1 VSADRGDRRWHRRL
15 PLRLPV
21 LIQGRHPD
29 GSVFDELAACEDVS
43 DGGVRLHLRHPVR
56 QGQLLHLSL
65 PLPSHF
71 RQYDL
76 THRLYRVY
84 ALVRSVVPSGEEG
97 ARVGLLFYGKTPPQ
111 GEESLPT
118 GPFFIAAE
126 AGETGLRRHHGV
138 PLMLR
143 LPAEH
148 APGALERGE
157 RALAECI
164 RMWAARVRICSLPA
178 MKGALVLVEDSS
190 GDFRT
195 RAEVRHIVI
204 GADGAPRLDL
214 AFLDSPAPGHLLT
227 VGEVSQEALRE
238 ARTPST

>member
-1 VSADRGDRRWHRRL
+1 MLV
-15 PLRLPV
+15 
-21 LIQGRHPD
+21 QGRHPD
-29 GSVFDELAACEDVS
+29 GSAFDELAACEDAS
-43 DGGVRLHLRHPVR
+43 DGGVRLHLRHPVC
-56 QGQLLHLSL
+56 QGQMLHLSL
-65 PLPSHF
+65 PLPSHL

-76 THRLYRVY
+76 TDRLYRVY
-84 ALVRSVVPSGEEG
+84 ALVRSVVRSGDEG
-97 ARVGLLFYGKTPPQ
+97 AQVGLLFYGRTPPQ

-118 GPFFIAAE
+118 GPFLV
-126 AGETGLRRHHGV
+126 AGDAGGTGPPRHRGV

-178 MKGALVLVEDSS
+178 MKGALVMVEEGG

-195 RAEVRHIVI
+195 RAEVRHIAI

-214 AFLDSPAPGHLLT
+214 AFLDSPAPKHLLT
-227 VGEVSQEALRE
+227 VAEFS
-238 ARTPST
+238 